1 MYRLPSPLLETS
13 GIRHV
18 VLCSIMAE
26 DEADASYEAAILG
39 QYSPSATYKDPLDQN
54 MRGRRSIVPAQIV
67 AWIVLAGFKDF
78 RLAT

>member
-13 GIRHV
+13 DIRLV

-26 DEADASYEAAILG
+26 DEAVASYEAAILG
-39 QYSPSATYKDPLDQN
+39 QYSPSATYKDPSDQN
-54 MRGRRSIVPAQIV
+54 MKGRRSIVSGQIV
-67 AWIVLAGFKDF
+67 QWVVLAAFHDF